1 MATKSGRQPR
11 PEKLNNPFSNIN
23 ISEMLERD
31 QSSIDIN
38 IPYIENR
45 IAAFR
50 QNLAKYTTMNQ
61 EELMKRRDLYV
72 QEIESLRVEKAQVTQ
87 DIQNARLKEISLAKL
102 LEEERLERK
111 QAEELVAHNNR
122 QLKSMEER
130 LTEKDRESKRL
141 DASLEN
147 LKKSKEKEKR
157 ILDKQA
163 TQLARDVID
172 LERMLG
178 LSMRGAGNDLLKVS
192 FTNMESGDPERVF
205 YIVIDLSGHEYQV
218 TDASPLLPAL
228 PTLLEGLN
236 THRDLFVFLR
246 QIRQAFI
253 ASLDT

>member
-1 MATKSGRQPR
+1 
-11 PEKLNNPFSNIN
+11 
-23 ISEMLERD
+23 MLERD
-31 QSSIDIN
+31 QSSIDIS
-38 IPYIENR
+38 IPYIEHR
-45 IAAFR
+45 IAAFK

-72 QEIESLRVEKAQVTQ
+72 QEIESLRVEKGQVTQ

-141 DASLEN
+141 DATLEN

-157 ILDKQA
+157 TLDKQA

-178 LSMRGAGNDLLKVS
+178 LAMRGAGITWTLETLNESSTSSLTCQDTSTKVYMGGPKITS
-192 FTNMESGDPERVF
+192 T
-205 YIVIDLSGHEYQV
+205 
-218 TDASPLLPAL
+218 
-228 PTLLEGLN
+228 TLCEVARWVDGGFKMMN
-236 THRDLFVFLR
+236 EH
-246 QIRQAFI
+246 IEI
-253 ASLDT
+253 